1 MTSCVGLFSHPRGT
15 GSQRAKVEER
25 DRETE
30 GGGGAEREEGISRTR
45 PMVGESERDGRTD
58 GRKQSE
64 TRRRKRSEGGGGSS
78 IAASITSGERAD
90 SSEAICLSFRAN
102 LLRPASSL
110 SLSLYLSFRS
120 PSFFHAPKVPPSPRL
135 LCPSAPL
142 RLSSAI
148 LDSAPFS
155 HAPPN

>member
-1 MTSCVGLFSHPRGT
+1 
-15 GSQRAKVEER
+15 
-25 DRETE
+25 
-30 GGGGAEREEGISRTR
+30 
-45 PMVGESERDGRTD
+45 MVRESERDGRKEAKRDT
-58 GRKQSE
+58 E
-64 TRRRKRSEGGGGSS
+64 TEKENEGDGGSS

-110 SLSLYLSFRS
+110 SLFPLALFLPRS
-120 PSFFHAPKVPPSPRL
+120 EAPLRPRARARASPV
-135 LCPSAPL
+135 CPSAPL